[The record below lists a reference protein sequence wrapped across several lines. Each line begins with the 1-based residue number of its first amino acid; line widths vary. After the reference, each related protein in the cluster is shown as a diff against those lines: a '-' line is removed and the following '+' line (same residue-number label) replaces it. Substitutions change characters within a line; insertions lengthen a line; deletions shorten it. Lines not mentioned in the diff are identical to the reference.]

1 MEVEKLNLDNV
12 LELQKIRDILLNYDP
27 KLLSFLEEIVSVAN
41 KKLNDEPEKK
51 NCEEEEEEQEVEKW
65 KAKAATYAAEQ
76 EDVPESVQVWRQV
89 RIRGGYITLIR
100 HT

>member
-51 NCEEEEEEQEVEKW
+51 NCEEEEEE
-65 KAKAATYAAEQ
+65 
-76 EDVPESVQVWRQV
+76 EDINLDLVLESDCEDD
-89 RIRGGYITLIR
+89 
-100 HT
+100 